1 MPLHEDD
8 VRELIGA
15 MWQTRVMEL
24 PRFDRFAGYVEGSMG
39 RPEIPATAD
48 ADIKDIASMCV
59 KNVIAPVVDS
69 FAQNLSVVGYRRAGA
84 ETDVDAWARWQA
96 QRLDA
101 RQDEV
106 HRYVHTYG
114 IGYATVLPG
123 DTGPQVRYRSP
134 RRMFTVYD
142 DPMVDQWPMYALET
156 WTARGRDGKRVVEG
170 YLYDDEHAYP
180 LLLGNVVPGTQED
193 KGGLIT
199 LTSGRIQVGKPIP
212 HGAPGHVPVVRFIG
226 SRDADGMPVGEVEP
240 LIDMQRAINSINF
253 DRMIVSR
260 FGAFPKNV
268 ITGWAGGQNEVL
280 AASARRFLT
289 FEDPDVKAQTL
300 MGADGRAYNELVTEM
315 MEHVAMIAKLSPA
328 EITGKMI
335 NLSAEA
341 LAAGEKTQQ
350 RKLARLKESLGESH
364 EAVIRLMAHYDGD
377 TEGAADMSSEVVWDD
392 TEARSFGA
400 IVDGVTKLAQAG
412 LPLTEMLTLIP
423 GLTQSQRESIKRKM
437 AAGGEFESVLQQIMA
452 PPPVVAPEDDR

>member
-1 MPLHEDD
+1 MAPLHEDD
-8 VRELIGA
+8 VRDLIGD
-15 MWQTRVMEL
+15 MWHTRVMEL
-24 PRFDRFAGYVEGSMG
+24 PRFDRCAGFVEGSIG
-39 RPEIPATAD
+39 KPEIPENVD
-48 ADIKDIASMCV
+48 RDIKDIQSMCV

-69 FAQNLSVVGYRRAGA
+69 FAQNLSVIGYRRAGA
-84 ETDVDAWARWQA
+84 ETDAAAWSRWQA

-114 IGYATVLPG
+114 LGYAAVLPG
-123 DTGPQVRYRSP
+123 DAGPLVRYRSP
-134 RRMFTVYD
+134 RRMFTIYN
-142 DPMVDQWPMYALET
+142 DPMVDQWPEYALET
-156 WTARGRDGKRVVEG
+156 WTARENGKRVVEG
-170 YLYDDEHAYP
+170 YFYDDSYVYP
-180 LLLGNVVPGTQED
+180 LVLGNVVPGTQED
-193 KGGLIT
+193 KGGLVT
-199 LTSGRIQVGKPIP
+199 LSSGRIHVGQPIR

-226 SRDADGMPVGEVEP
+226 SRNADGMPVGEVEP

-268 ITGWAGGQNEVL
+268 ITGWAGGKNEVL

-300 MGADGRAYNELVTEM
+300 MGADGRAYNELITEM

-350 RKLARLKESLGESH
+350 RKLARLRESLGESH
-364 EAVIRLMAHYDGD
+364 EAVIRLMAHYEGD
-377 TEGAADMSSEVVWDD
+377 TDGASDMESEIVWDD

-400 IVDGVTKLAQAG
+400 IVDGVAKLAQAG
-412 LPLTEMLTLIP
+412 LPLTEMLSLIP

-437 AAGGEFESVLQQIMA
+437 AAGGEFESVLQQLMA
-452 PPPVVAPEDDR
+452 APETSPAAGDA